1 MATTT
6 TSRKATVRCI
16 FCSTLNRVDLS
27 KVDHHPKCGECGRPI
42 LLDRPLPVT
51 DQEFDQ
57 VVADAEVPVVV
68 DFYADWCG
76 PCKMMAPLFDDFAR
90 EQRGRA
96 LIAKMD
102 TEHSPAT
109 PQRFG
114 IRGIPTLI
122 VFKNGKEVARQ
133 VGAVQNKARLEEL
146 LAQAEAA

>member
-1 MATTT
+1 MTTD
-6 TSRKATVRCI
+6 SRKATVRCV

-51 DQEFDQ
+51 DQEFDR

-96 LIAKMD
+96 LVAKMD
-102 TEHSPAT
+102 TEQSPAT

-114 IRGIPTLI
+114 VRGIPTLI

-133 VGAVQNKARLEEL
+133 VGMVQNKARLEEL